1 MEFEK
6 LKLIIAEILSV
17 NPKDIKEDMS
27 FFDDFGADSLE
38 VFQIV
43 MNVESEFDVLID
55 DKNSKTID
63 TVGDLL
69 ELITGK
75 PVSE

>member
-1 MEFEK
+1 
-6 LKLIIAEILSV
+6 
-17 NPKDIKEDMS
+17 MS

-75 PVSE
+75 PVS